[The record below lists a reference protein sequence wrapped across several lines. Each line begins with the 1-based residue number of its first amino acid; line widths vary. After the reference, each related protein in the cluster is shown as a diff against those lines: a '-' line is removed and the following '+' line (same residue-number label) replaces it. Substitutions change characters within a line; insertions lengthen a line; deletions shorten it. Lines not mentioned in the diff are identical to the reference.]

1 MKQRFPH
8 VQSQSKQ
15 FHHCAECFRTFK
27 SDDAM
32 LIWSLLSL
40 LAMGCYAY
48 ALCVLLLTR
57 QENPLLYTAL
67 CGCLAFGLTAMVCLK
82 SRHWVL
88 GALHAFVATV
98 AGILLVALLMI

>member
-1 MKQRFPH
+1 MAESRSPSASATVFRPH
-8 VQSQSKQ
+8 LLRK
-15 FHHCAECFRTFK
+15 AG
-27 SDDAM
+27 DDAM

-67 CGCLAFGLTAMVCLK
+67 CGCLAFGLTAMICLK